1 VQNIELPNTHLRI
14 TIPRFVVD
22 RPSGEREPALIH
34 PDILLPDSPFDRM
47 VTVNALLEHLR
58 QSRDPSA

>member
-1 VQNIELPNTHLRI
+1 
-14 TIPRFVVD
+14 VVD

-34 PDILLPDSPFDRM
+34 PDILLPDSPLDRM

-58 QSRDPSA
+58 QTREPSA